1 MGRWKD
7 RTGFKPQE
15 QAGKIIDT
23 LPMEIANKIN
33 KLPEE
38 ELACA
43 TGVSKVLSHLSV
55 LNGEC
60 PGDDQKKANREAMYQ
75 VGIQR
80 GEILTDYVLR
90 RERQFDE
97 AEKHGTA
104 FPDQTKAQ
112 NA

>member
-43 TGVSKVLSHLSV
+43 TGVSEVLSHLSV

-80 GEILTDYVLR
+80 
-90 RERQFDE
+90 
-97 AEKHGTA
+97 
-104 FPDQTKAQ
+104 
-112 NA
+112 